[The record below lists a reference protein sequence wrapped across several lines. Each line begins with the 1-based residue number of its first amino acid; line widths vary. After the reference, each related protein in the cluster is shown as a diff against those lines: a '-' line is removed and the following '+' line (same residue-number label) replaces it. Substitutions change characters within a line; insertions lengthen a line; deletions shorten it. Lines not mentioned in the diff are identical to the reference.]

1 MLCPLGDP
9 PHPPCQGCLAPMV
22 QLAHKQDPTPR
33 STHDL
38 ELTRSQASFPRD
50 MMDVSTLESGSE
62 LSVSWYQELC
72 GRHPLQGLGDLGPL
86 VGVPLWEGLAACHQM
101 YWPNGCVH
109 PVSTF
114 SGTSLQFLSQR

>member
-72 GRHPLQGLGDLGPL
+72 GRHPCKASGTWVLWLGSLCGRDWLRVIRCIGRM
-86 VGVPLWEGLAACHQM
+86 A
-101 YWPNGCVH
+101 
-109 PVSTF
+109 VST
-114 SGTSLQFLSQR
+114 QCPPFLALPFNF